1 MTVSVNMSM
10 EQEYYNGGLSPTGLM
25 PRHGRKDHGS
35 MLDLSKDDGDVN
47 QNKNVITEN
56 DKESNKNIYNTLFIA
71 QCSMYLDNKRHLAFK
86 LNASAL
92 KYI

>member
-56 DKESNKNIYNTLFIA
+56 DKESNKNIYNALFIA
-71 QCSMYLDNKRHLAFK
+71 QCIWIEKHLAFK
-86 LNASAL
+86 LNALTL

>member
-56 DKESNKNIYNTLFIA
+56 DKESNKRYLQYIVH
-71 QCSMYLDNKRHLAFK
+71 CSM
-86 LNASAL
+86 LNVFG
-92 KYI
+92 

>member
-56 DKESNKNIYNTLFIA
+56 DKESNKTFTMH
-71 QCSMYLDNKRHLAFK
+71 CSL
-86 LNASAL
+86 LNVFG
-92 KYI
+92 